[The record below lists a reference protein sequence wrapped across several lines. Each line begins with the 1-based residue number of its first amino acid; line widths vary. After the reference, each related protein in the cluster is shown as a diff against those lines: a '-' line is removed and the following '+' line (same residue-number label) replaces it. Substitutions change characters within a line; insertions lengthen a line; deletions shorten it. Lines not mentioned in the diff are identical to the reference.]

1 MSEKAPNVGRRV
13 IRLLDGIS
21 VLLDGS
27 TRKQM
32 GSAARETI
40 FQQWKL
46 SVEHILPQKSD
57 HDALGDDH
65 VVDLS
70 GTFPVPIVLIPPLM
84 VRPYVYDLRPTH
96 SFVRYLRD
104 RGFKVYVVDF
114 GVPDE
119 HDESLTLEHY
129 VYTFLPAAIDAVLR
143 HSGSDQVSLVGYCMG
158 GIFSLL
164 YTAGFHRSVSG
175 QDHDA
180 PVRNIVTIGAPIN
193 FDKAGVMSLAAK
205 FGSGFVDRMMD
216 QLGNVPSFGAELGFK
231 VMSGPKAITK
241 WVSLAQHLYDEEY
254 VRGFDAVNTW
264 VNDLLPYPRDAFKQ
278 MVKDVVGSNKLLKKE
293 LTLGGRKIDLAVI
306 DAPLL
311 ALAGRADNIATLG
324 STRAVLATVGSK
336 DKTFVEVSGGH
347 VGVVAGS
354 TAPQE
359 VWERTADWLAPR
371 SLNSADVLEQ

>member
-1 MSEKAPNVGRRV
+1 MSDVEPSVGRKV
-13 IRLLDGIS
+13 FRLLDGLS

-46 SVEHILPQKSD
+46 SVEYILPHSTD
-57 HDALGDDH
+57 RDALSDDQ

-70 GTFPVPIVLIPPLM
+70 STFHTPVLLIPPLM
-84 VRPYVYDLRPTH
+84 VRPYVYDLRPKH
-96 SFVRYLRD
+96 SFVRHLRD
-104 RGFKVYVVDF
+104 RGFKTYVLDF

-143 HSGSDQVSLVGYCMG
+143 HSKSEQISLVGYCMG

-164 YTAGFHRSVSG
+164 YTAGFHRSVTR

-193 FDKAGVMSLAAK
+193 FEKAGVMSLAAK
-205 FGSGFVDRMMD
+205 FGSGFIDRVMD

-231 VMSGPKAITK
+231 VMSGPRSVTK
-241 WVSLAQHLYDEEY
+241 WVSLAKNLYDEEY

-293 LTLGGRKIDLAVI
+293 LSLGGRKIDLGVI

-311 ALAGRADNIATLG
+311 ALAGRGDNIATLG
-324 STRAVLATVGSK
+324 STRAVLATVGST
-336 DKTFVEVSGGH
+336 DKTFIEVSGGH

-354 TAPQE
+354 TAPDE
-359 VWERTADWLAPR
+359 VWQRTADWLAPR
-371 SLNSADVLEQ
+371 SLQPQA